1 MSYHEAIRLATFI
14 APSGIDEYTRSTVES
29 LCEDVG
35 CETARDFFEAYERR
49 FGIGMRKQIAYAV
62 DWEMQEALQ

>member
-49 FGIGMRKQIAYAV
+49 FGIGMKKPLEYARKWY
-62 DWEMQEALQ
+62 DEEMK